1 MKRITLSVLVVVVLL
16 VGAYVLWP
24 SIQQQ
29 QPETSTPT
37 ASPVVGESRTFSSGV
52 LGISFQY
59 IPLHPESVTVAV
71 KEVGDRIY
79 VYDTRTG
86 YEGGQFVEQFSKK
99 TNETFEASIRRQIL
113 AGFTGQCTVELARSN
128 IYSGG
133 WIAEIGYPDPSDP
146 NDPPWENAQYC
157 NEDYAQ
163 TNGIRYFLYDEDFPD
178 RFYYFDIGQY
188 SIFGRDEIP
197 WQHTIELF

>member
-1 MKRITLSVLVVVVLL
+1 MGSSVSKILVRGVQHMKRITLSVLVVVVLL

-71 KEVGDRIY
+71 GDRIY
-79 VYDTRTG
+79 VYDPRTG
-86 YEGGQFVEQFSKK
+86 
-99 TNETFEASIRRQIL
+99 
-113 AGFTGQCTVELARSN
+113 
-128 IYSGG
+128 
-133 WIAEIGYPDPSDP
+133 
-146 NDPPWENAQYC
+146 
-157 NEDYAQ
+157 
-163 TNGIRYFLYDEDFPD
+163 
-178 RFYYFDIGQY
+178 
-188 SIFGRDEIP
+188 
-197 WQHTIELF
+197 